1 MQLFK
6 RQSPRIH
13 SKQRQPIFLG
23 RTGAGFHSNHES
35 QHRNYTRYYSAIHS
49 MVFWAYIHVAADDG
63 GRWRYSRHRNCQL
76 LTGYWMAG
84 GGGLAGGVLRV
95 GGGGRAGGT
104 QHKRAGLAGAGD
116 IPAAIAINKSYNAAG
131 GGVRGA

>member
-1 MQLFK
+1 MALLA
-6 RQSPRIH
+6 PPEL
-13 SKQRQPIFLG
+13 PIADWVLDG
-23 RTGAGFHSNHES
+23 R
-35 QHRNYTRYYSAIHS
+35 
-49 MVFWAYIHVAADDG
+49 
-63 GRWRYSRHRNCQL
+63 
-76 LTGYWMAG
+76 G